1 MKVRVTS
8 ADPTRASADVLV
20 VPVFQMG
27 KGKRKPSRLTR
38 LDKVLGGRITAVLDT
53 GDFRGRAGETTIL
66 YPEGAVAAPRVVL
79 LGLGK
84 EEKADADTL
93 RRAAGNAIGATRAR
107 RGEEVAMLAP
117 VTRRVRIPAA
127 AQALAEGAVLA
138 GYRFDAYKEKAK
150 DAAPAVRQ
158 ITFLYEKQADARSA
172 RRPAAS
178 GVIIAKGQNLARELS
193 NQPGNELPP
202 AALARAAQRMSRKAG
217 LRCRVFGPSELKK
230 RAMGGILAVGGG
242 SVNPPRLVVMES
254 EGGKQRPTLC
264 LVGKGITFDSGGI
277 SIKPSASMDEMKHDM
292 SGAAAVI
299 GAMQAIA
306 ALKLPLHV
314 VGIVV
319 AAENLPSGTA
329 YRPGD
334 LVKTAAGKTVEVLNT
349 DAEGRVVLAD
359 ALHHAATEYEPEAI
373 VDLATLTGACV
384 IALGSWCSGLF
395 GSDDALVERIRK
407 AGEVSAE
414 RAWPMPLWDG
424 HRDAIKSH
432 AGDIKN
438 TGGREAGAATAAAFL
453 SHFVGEVPWA
463 HLDIAGTAW
472 TKKSGAYQTAG
483 ATGVGVRLLVEFLQN
498 WRKA

>member
-27 KGKRKPSRLTR
+27 KGGRRPSRLTR
-38 LDKVLGGRITAVLDT
+38 LDKALGGRIAAVLDT
-53 GDFRGRAGETTIL
+53 GDFRGRAGETTVL
-66 YPEGAVAAPRVVL
+66 YTEGAVAAPRVVL

-84 EEKADADTL
+84 EAKADADTL
-93 RRAAGNAIGATRAR
+93 RRAAANAIRSTEAR
-107 RGEEVAMLAP
+107 RGEEAAMLAP
-117 VTRRVRIPAA
+117 TTRRVRAPAA

-150 DAAPAVRQ
+150 DTPPAVRQ
-158 ITFLYEKQADARSA
+158 ITFLYEKPADARSA
-172 RRPAAS
+172 RRPAAT
-178 GVIIAKGQNLARELS
+178 GVTIATGQNLARNLS

-202 AALARAAQRMSRKAG
+202 AELARAAQRMSRKAG
-217 LRCRVFGPSELKK
+217 LSCRVFGPPELKK
-230 RAMGGILAVGGG
+230 RGMGGILAVGAG
-242 SVNPPRLVVMES
+242 SANPPRLIVIES
-254 EGGKQRPTLC
+254 EGRKKRPTLC

-277 SIKPSASMDEMKHDM
+277 SIKPSAAMDEMKHDM

-299 GAMQAIA
+299 GTMQVIA
-306 ALKLPLHV
+306 GLKLPLHV
-314 VGIVV
+314 VGVV
-319 AAENLPSGTA
+319 VSAENMPSGTA

-334 LVKTAAGKTVEVLNT
+334 LVKTASGKTVEVLNT

-359 ALHHAATEYEPEAI
+359 ALHLAASEFEPDAI

-395 GSDDALVERIRK
+395 GNDDALVERVRK
-407 AGEVSAE
+407 AGDVSAE
-414 RAWPMPLWDG
+414 RAWPMPLWDE
-424 HRDAIKSH
+424 HREAIKSR

-463 HLDIAGTAW
+463 HLDIAGTGW
-472 TKKSGAYQTAG
+472 TQKASAYQPVG
-483 ATGVGVRLLVEFLQN
+483 ATGVGVRLLVELLQS